1 MKQQKQLVVLI
12 VLLLIAGGI
21 WYYYFVHDK
30 PVVTADANS
39 AAQNYQLLS
48 VDNPQLHTDREKRA
62 RETEY
67 KSTGRNIFSAVAPPP
82 PVPQGL
88 GPKPND
94 PKHPVAPIP
103 PPPPPIPVASPL
115 PVKFF
120 GYGTIPTSASRRAF
134 FTDGEDVYIV
144 AEGEV
149 LLNRFRIL
157 KIGNVNLE
165 YEEISSGLRATAPLE
180 DQGAPPSA

>member
-1 MKQQKQLVVLI
+1 MKQQKQLIVLI

-21 WYYYFVHDK
+21 WYFYFVHDK

-82 PVPQGL
+82 PVPP
-88 GPKPND
+88 GPEID
-94 PKHPVAPIP
+94 PKHPPPPIVP
-103 PPPPPIPVASPL
+103 PPPPAPVVSPL

-120 GYGTIPTSASRRAF
+120 GYGTVPNGSSRRAF
-134 FTDGEDVYIV
+134 FTDGEDVFV
-144 AEGEV
+144 VSEGEV
-149 LLNRFRIL
+149 LMNRFRIL
-157 KIGNVNLE
+157 RIGNTSIE
-165 YEEISSGLRATAPLE
+165 YEELSSGLRGTAPLE

>member
-82 PVPQGL
+82 PVPP

-94 PKHPVAPIP
+94 PKHPIVPVAPPTP
-103 PPPPPIPVASPL
+103 PAPVVSPL

-120 GYGTIPTSASRRAF
+120 GYGTVPNGSSRRAF
-134 FTDGEDVYIV
+134 FTDGEDVFV
-144 AEGEV
+144 VSEGEV
-149 LLNRFRIL
+149 LMNRFRIL
-157 KIGNVNLE
+157 KIGNTSIE
-165 YEEISSGLRATAPLE
+165 YEELSSGLRGTAPLE